1 MLIGLRLLLMVAV
14 IAVSATFLGFLFTK
28 NPRLLK
34 LTKNIIK
41 VTLLFAALIA
51 LIYIAERVL
60 FL

>member
-14 IAVSATFLGFLFTK
+14 LAISATFLGYLFTK
-28 NPRLLK
+28 NPRFLK

-41 VTLLFAALIA
+41 VTLLFAAVIA
-51 LIYIAERVL
+51 VVYIAERLL

>member
-14 IAVSATFLGFLFTK
+14 IAGSATFLGFLFTR
-28 NPRLLK
+28 NPRFLT

-41 VTLLFAALIA
+41 VTLLFAVVIA
-51 LIYIAERVL
+51 IVYIAERVL